1 MENIETRKMSIA
13 ILTSGGDCAGMNP
26 AIKKF
31 VDYCYDKNTQPYLIY
46 DGLEGLIDGSIRKA
60 NHTDVAGIIH
70 EGGTRLR
77 SSRSERFFDFKYRQ
91 KAYENLQKFGIDKL
105 VILGGDGSFRA
116 LKQFHDDFGVDFIGI
131 PATIDNDI
139 FGTDYCLGVDTAL
152 NIIRFA
158 TDAVRDTSASFKRG
172 CVIETMGR
180 HCGYLALISAITC
193 GAEICII
200 PELDYD
206 LDSLGKKLRKQLDEG
221 RKYIVAVA
229 AEGSKMTKK
238 LVKWLENDVGIET
251 RATILGHIQRGGNP
265 TVYDRLMATEFV
277 MHAIDKLTQSQS
289 KDGLVVV
296 YSDSKFKFVS
306 IDYVNSQKFKIKQ
319 EFLDL
324 ASRMEK

>member
-1 MENIETRKMSIA
+1 MSIA

-26 AIKKF
+26 AVKQF
-31 VDYCYDKNTQPYLIY
+31 VDYCFGKGVQPYLIY
-46 DGLEGLIDGSIRKA
+46 DGLEGLIDGSIKKA
-60 NHTDVAGIIH
+60 NHSDVAGIIH

-77 SSRSERFFDFKYRQ
+77 SSRSKRFFEYKYRK

-116 LKQFHDDFGVDFIGI
+116 LKQFYDDFSISFVGI

-152 NIIRFA
+152 NIIRCA

-180 HCGYLALISAITC
+180 NCGYLALISALTC
-193 GAEICII
+193 GAEVCVI
-200 PELDYD
+200 PELEYD
-206 LDSLGKKLRKQLDEG
+206 LDSLGSKLKTELSEG
-221 RKYIVAVA
+221 RKYIVVVA
-229 AEGSKMTKK
+229 AEGSKQTEN
-238 LVKWLENDVGIET
+238 LVNWLENEVGIET

-277 MHAIDKLTQSQS
+277 INAVDHLVSQ
-289 KDGLVVV
+289 KGTGGLVVV
-296 YSDSKFKFVS
+296 YKDAKFKLVT
-306 IDYVNSQKFKIKQ
+306 IDYVNSKKYQIKK
-319 EFLDL
+319 ELLDL
-324 ASRMEK
+324 ADRMIK

>member
-1 MENIETRKMSIA
+1 MESIKTKKMSIA

-31 VDYCYDKNTQPYLIY
+31 VDYCYDKDIEPYLIY
-46 DGLEGLIDGSIRKA
+46 DGLEGLIDGSIKKA
-60 NHTDVAGIIH
+60 SHIDVAGIIH

-77 SSRSERFFDFKYRQ
+77 SSRSARFFELKYRQ
-91 KAYENLQKFGIDKL
+91 KAYDNLQNFGIDKL

-116 LKQFHDDFGVDFIGI
+116 LKQFYDDFGVPFVGI
-131 PATIDNDI
+131 PSTIDNDI

-152 NIIRFA
+152 NMIRFA
-158 TDAVRDTSASFKRG
+158 TDAIRDTSASFKRG

-180 HCGYLALISAITC
+180 NCGYLALISAITC
-193 GAEICII
+193 GAEACII

-206 LDSLGKKLRKQLDEG
+206 LDSLGKKLKKQLSKG
-221 RKYIVAVA
+221 RKYIVVVA
-229 AEGSKMTKK
+229 AEGSRKTKK

-277 MHAIDKLTQSQS
+277 THSLDELIKTDS
-289 KDGLVVV
+289 KEGLVTV
-296 YSDSKFKFVS
+296 YKDSKFEFVS
-306 IDYVNSQKFKIKQ
+306 IDYVNSKKFTIKK

-324 ASRMEK
+324 ASRMIK